1 MERNSVQTVI
11 EYVDIHTHHR
21 RCEVLSPMMA
31 GIHPWSADKAERL
44 PDLSAAEIVGETG
57 LDFAC
62 DVDKQTQRRL
72 FEWHLQEAVRLHKP
86 VVLHMV
92 KSFEETMKTLAKY
105 EIEGVVFHGFIGSIE
120 QAKRAIERGYYLS
133 FGERSLRSPKSRHVA
148 EQIPLNRLFCET
160 DDNRDISIEQIYQSI
175 AELRGISIEELAS
188 QLIDNYKRV
197 IYQR

>member
-1 MERNSVQTVI
+1 
-11 EYVDIHTHHR
+11 
-21 RCEVLSPMMA
+21 
-31 GIHPWSADKAERL
+31 
-44 PDLSAAEIVGETG
+44 
-57 LDFAC
+57 
-62 DVDKQTQRRL
+62 
-72 FEWHLQEAVRLHKP
+72 
-86 VVLHMV
+86 MV

-148 EQIPLNRLFCET
+148 EQTPLNRLFCET